1 MASGAGRP
9 LRVLVVDDS
18 ALVREVVQR
27 IFAGD
32 DSFAITTA
40 SDPLIAARKIAAAR
54 PDVILL
60 DLAMPQMDGLS
71 FLRKVMAEDPIPV
84 VVCSSMTGDA
94 PEMAMRAL
102 GDGALDVVTKPRVG
116 VRGFLE
122 ESFTLLVDT
131 LRAAAQASVTRRT
144 LPREAVGPFL
154 GSRARPAGASAARHA
169 RPFERALVA
178 IGASTGGTE
187 ALAVLL
193 GGLPEDAP
201 GVVVVQH
208 MPEGFTGPFARR
220 LDGGCRIAVKEA
232 ADGDSIEPGC
242 ALIAPGGRHMTVS
255 REGSRW
261 RARVADGVLV
271 SRHRPSVDVLFH
283 SVARAAGPSALGVIL
298 TGMGRDGADGLRA
311 MKQRGAWTIAQDEA
325 TSVVFGMPRE
335 AIASGVVDDVVPLS
349 RIAQAILDRCAL
361 QGARSANRSEG

>member
-1 MASGAGRP
+1 MPSTEGRP

-40 SDPLIAARKIAAAR
+40 ADPLIAARKMAVTR

-102 GDGALDVVTKPRVG
+102 GEGALDVVTKPRVG

-131 LRAAAQASVTRRT
+131 LRAAAQASVARRT
-144 LPREAVGPFL
+144 PLAMAKRPVARSPGDAVVGAAHRPVVRPQ
-154 GSRARPAGASAARHA
+154 RALD
-169 RPFERALVA
+169 RALVA
-178 IGASTGGTE
+178 IGASSNT
-187 ALAVLL
+187 
-193 GGLPEDAP
+193 
-201 GVVVVQH
+201 
-208 MPEGFTGPFARR
+208 
-220 LDGGCRIAVKEA
+220 
-232 ADGDSIEPGC
+232 
-242 ALIAPGGRHMTVS
+242 
-255 REGSRW
+255 
-261 RARVADGVLV
+261 
-271 SRHRPSVDVLFH
+271 
-283 SVARAAGPSALGVIL
+283 
-298 TGMGRDGADGLRA
+298 
-311 MKQRGAWTIAQDEA
+311 
-325 TSVVFGMPRE
+325 
-335 AIASGVVDDVVPLS
+335 
-349 RIAQAILDRCAL
+349 
-361 QGARSANRSEG
+361 